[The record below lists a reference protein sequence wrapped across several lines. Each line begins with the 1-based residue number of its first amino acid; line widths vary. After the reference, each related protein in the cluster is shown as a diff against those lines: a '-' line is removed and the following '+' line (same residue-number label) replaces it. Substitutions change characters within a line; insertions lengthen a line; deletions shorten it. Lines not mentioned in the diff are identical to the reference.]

1 MIKNIKKIDR
11 LFLLFLT
18 FIIFSL
24 PHLHATEID
33 VIDEP
38 CLNTY
43 YNRAY
48 MFGKEIQKLVSNED
62 LEGLAMLIEEDS
74 YPYKVEYLLSR
85 SFKEHFDQEWISKVM
100 QEPPCKTNGWRG
112 FMLGNGQIWYDQW
125 RWSSN
130 NSPKEEKW
138 VITINYP
145 ARLMEPT
152 KFPKGWLYKNDTL
165 HPKCFATNF

>member
-11 LFLLFLT
+11 FFLLFLT
-18 FIIFSL
+18 FIIFLLS
-24 PHLHATEID
+24 HLHAAEID

-74 YPYKVEYLLSR
+74 YP
-85 SFKEHFDQEWISKVM
+85 
-100 QEPPCKTNGWRG
+100 
-112 FMLGNGQIWYDQW
+112 
-125 RWSSN
+125 
-130 NSPKEEKW
+130 
-138 VITINYP
+138 
-145 ARLMEPT
+145 
-152 KFPKGWLYKNDTL
+152 
-165 HPKCFATNF
+165 